1 MGAAPRGPQPFSP
14 PPGRRQRGGVRGI
27 YFCTHVYTQRS
38 PSVLSC
44 PCSVCPGQSP
54 PPRPPLASISL
65 QHRVEEGDGAEVGG
79 FIGPGGPA
87 PPAHTPMSSGP
98 CALDARKPLHPL
110 IPTSEGFG
118 ARSGGTQGYVGPPLN
133 PPPPPR
139 VHTPPLPHR
148 RPPHAMGT
156 VLGTAPL
163 WTPLGPRGPLAQ
175 QAPPWPLLFPQ
186 DPPPKKKKKLGGGGT
201 RPYLTCS
208 AAWDEQ

>member
-1 MGAAPRGPQPFSP
+1 MAVLEGFISVHTYTHSARLQCSP
-14 PPGRRQRGGVRGI
+14 VPVVSAQGRA
-27 YFCTHVYTQRS
+27 
-38 PSVLSC
+38 
-44 PCSVCPGQSP
+44 

-65 QHRVEEGDGAEVGG
+65 QHWVEEGNGAEVGG

-98 CALDARKPLHPL
+98 CALDARKPLHLL

-118 ARSGGTQGYVGPPLN
+118 ARSGGTQGSVGPPLN
-133 PPPPPR
+133 PPPPQGSTR
-139 VHTPPLPHR
+139 PLYPTADS
-148 RPPHAMGT
+148 PHAMGT

-186 DPPPKKKKKLGGGGT
+186 DPPQKKKKAGGGGT